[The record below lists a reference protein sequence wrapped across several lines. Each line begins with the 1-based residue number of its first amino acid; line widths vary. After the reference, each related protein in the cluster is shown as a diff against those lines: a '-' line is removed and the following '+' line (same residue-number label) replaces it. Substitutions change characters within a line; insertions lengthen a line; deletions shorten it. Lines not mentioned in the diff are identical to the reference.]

1 MPAHQHIC
9 FQQRN
14 PFNVKNHKT
23 THIKTQAKYQPK
35 GLCKFGDHCL
45 GTICPRDLLLAKPA
59 QVFLSMPTWKHG
71 HAQKRPTP
79 LLTLGLGS
87 TRKQKNLMTFCSM
100 LWAGANSQKF
110 GVICGIKCG
119 NSQHIRVLQMT
130 PQFLNPS
137 VAEQNIST

>member
-9 FQQRN
+9 FQQHN

-79 LLTLGLGS
+79 LLTLGVGVHPQAKKSDDFLQYALGGCQFTEIWS
-87 TRKQKNLMTFCSM
+87 H
-100 LWAGANSQKF
+100 LWHKMWKF
-110 GVICGIKCG
+110 TTYKSVTNDPPIFEPICG
-119 NSQHIRVLQMT
+119 
-130 PQFLNPS
+130 
-137 VAEQNIST
+137 